1 MRSGL
6 ADRRHTGTVKRL
18 VVEQISCRQGAKM
31 LRESAVDGVAVSD
44 VVGYAPEYLSEL
56 AFLSNQYVMVGSVN
70 CTLV

>member
-1 MRSGL
+1 M
-6 ADRRHTGTVKRL
+6 
-18 VVEQISCRQGAKM
+18 EQISCRQEAKM